1 MSTDTPSV
9 NVSREATWK
18 AQGFHASSRK
28 PQPHHLEMED
38 YFAGP
43 RDMARHSKL
52 PFFMRLHGSVLPK
65 MILPLLFIGGWATMI
80 TLISKFVFKLGINS
94 LLLTVLGFVVGLAL
108 SFRSSTAHE
117 RYNDGRKYWS
127 QLMLTSRNMARL
139 IWVHVEERHDES
151 EELGKR
157 DLLDKLSALNLVN
170 AFAVALK
177 HRLRFEPAVEYPD
190 LEPLVAHLNLMAG
203 TADQV
208 ALRKGKTTPWKAAG
222 EYLGVSFAESNPRK
236 LIKRAND
243 NLGNPPLEILTY
255 LSSYMEH
262 VMQEKLMPGPIHQTW
277 SMNNIGSLADVL
289 TGTERV
295 LNTPLPIAYTISIS
309 QITWAYVLVLPFQLY
324 NYLDWVT
331 IPGTMLAAYII
342 LGLSKIGTEIENP
355 FGNDVNDL
363 PLDDYCRE
371 LAADIDVMTSIPAPR
386 VEDWARAPNNRVLHP
401 LSATGYAGWEN
412 RSIEDIR
419 EALRAKATTSVK
431 SINAERSDNPF
442 SEPKISTV

>member
-1 MSTDTPSV
+1 MASSEFMTSTTATLSTGTPSI
-9 NVSREATWK
+9 NNFSREATWK

-52 PFFMRLHGSVLPK
+52 PQFMRLHGSVLPK
-65 MILPLLFIGGWATMI
+65 MLLPLLFIGGWATAV
-80 TLISKFVFKLGINS
+80 TLISKHVVKLGVNS
-94 LLLTVLGFVVGLAL
+94 ILLTVLGFVVGLAL
-108 SFRSSTAHE
+108 SFRSSTAYE

-139 IWVHVEERHDES
+139 IWVHVEERHSVS
-151 EELGKR
+151 EELGKQ
-157 DLLDKLSALNLVN
+157 DLLAKVSAINLLN
-170 AFAVALK
+170 AYAIALK
-177 HRLRFEPAVEYPD
+177 HHLRFEPATEYAD
-190 LEPLVAHLNLMAG
+190 LQPLVAHLDLMAG

-208 ALRKGKTTPWKAAG
+208 ALRKQKTTPWKSAG

-262 VMQEKLMPGPIHQTW
+262 VFQEKTLTGPIHQTW
-277 SMNNIGSLADVL
+277 SMNNIASLADVL

-295 LNTPLPIAYTISIS
+295 LNTPLPIAYTIAIS

-331 IPGTMLAAYII
+331 IPGTVLAAYII
-342 LGLSKIGTEIENP
+342 LGLSK
-355 FGNDVNDL
+355 
-363 PLDDYCRE
+363 
-371 LAADIDVMTSIPAPR
+371 M
-386 VEDWARAPNNRVLHP
+386 
-401 LSATGYAGWEN
+401 
-412 RSIEDIR
+412 
-419 EALRAKATTSVK
+419 
-431 SINAERSDNPF
+431 
-442 SEPKISTV
+442 